1 MLPPPPAP
9 RIPAVRPAFVLVLAL
24 VALPILVLFGAGM
37 VTEDEIEGSKSL
49 IMAAI
54 YVLGAMVAP
63 VVLWRRLRRR
73 GAAASDALAAAL
85 GLAVGA
91 RPQSLGGGSPS
102 VSPYSQTSFCWLRWD
117 WCSPSSFGI
126 AQAERAPHPARIILS
141 QAAPSHLG
149 IRNRRRTAPQR
160 SKVRARPVSSRTI
173 RSPRPF
179 DSSARSRSRRIRGR

>member
-73 GAAASDALAAAL
+73 GAAASDALAA
-85 GLAVGA
+85 
-91 RPQSLGGGSPS
+91 
-102 VSPYSQTSFCWLRWD
+102 
-117 WCSPSSFGI
+117 FGI
-126 AQAERAPHPARIILS
+126 AQAERAPHPARIIFS

>member
-9 RIPAVRPAFVLVLAL
+9 RTPAVRPAFVLVLAL
-24 VALPILVLFGAGM
+24 VALPILVVFGVGM

-85 GLAVGA
+85 GLAVGGLA
-91 RPQSLGGGSPS
+91 LSLS
-102 VSPYSQTSFCWLRWD
+102 VLSNILLLAQMGLVLAILLWD
-117 WCSPSSFGI
+117 
-126 AQAERAPHPARIILS
+126 R
-141 QAAPSHLG
+141 
-149 IRNRRRTAPQR
+149 
-160 SKVRARPVSSRTI
+160 SSRKGTP
-173 RSPRPF
+173 PRP
-179 DSSARSRSRRIRGR
+179 DHP